1 MIILALSDADFPEKR
16 RIVRA
21 EDTGLVC
28 ARSPGDDAFLLC
40 VREVVDG

>member
-21 EDTGLVC
+21 EDTGACL
-28 ARSPGDDAFLLC
+28 RSLAG
-40 VREVVDG
+40 R